1 MVKEITK
8 KRGDKSRCELP
19 VHKAAVAGWG
29 GEQSATTGGAAE
41 EVGEQSATAGGEAD
55 QGGNARGC

>member
-29 GEQSATTGGAAE
+29 GEQSATNGGA
-41 EVGEQSATAGGEAD
+41 VDMGGEHSATAGG
-55 QGGNARGC
+55 GGNASGA